1 MPDLWILAWAFGLG
15 LMAAAPVVGPVNMIA
30 IRRGLVM
37 HWTRTMWV
45 GIGSVAFETCEIALV
60 MWGGSALLEYIDVDS
75 IRHYV
80 ELPAAGIIL
89 LLGLFI
95 LRKAMVPSH
104 RAKAAIRAER
114 MRHWR
119 TGVMG
124 DFVTGA
130 VLTFLNPATFFYWIG
145 VGPTWLHKAGISAG
159 SGGMWLGVAAAS
171 CGMALWFTFIT
182 VMVWLRPQKIG
193 PTFFRLAN
201 GLCGGLLT
209 IMGIVLGIIAII
221 KQTNIH

>member
-1 MPDLWILAWAFGLG
+1 MPNIWFIVLAFGLG
-15 LMAAAPVVGPVNMIA
+15 LMAAAPIVGPVNMIA

-45 GIGSVAFETCEIALV
+45 GIGSAAFETCEVALV
-60 MWGGSALLEYIDVDS
+60 MWGSSAILEHFDVNS
-75 IRHYV
+75 LRHYV
-80 ELPAAGIIL
+80 EIPAAAIIT

-95 LRKAMVPSH
+95 LRKAIVPSH
-104 RAKAAIRAER
+104 RVKAAIRAER

-119 TGVMG
+119 TGVGG

-130 VLTFLNPATFFYWIG
+130 ILTFVNPATFFYWIG
-145 VGPTWLHKAGISAG
+145 VGPTWLHKSGISAG
-159 SGGMWLGVAAAS
+159 SGGMWFGVAAVS
-171 CGMALWFTFIT
+171 CGMACWFAFIT

-209 IMGIVLGIIAII
+209 IMGIILGVKAIM
-221 KQTNIH
+221 Q

>member
-1 MPDLWILAWAFGLG
+1 MPNILVIAWAFGLG

-45 GIGSVAFETCEIALV
+45 GIGSISFETCEIALL

-89 LLGLFI
+89 MLGLFI
-95 LRKAMVPSH
+95 LRKAIVPSH
-104 RAKAAIRAER
+104 RVKAAIRAER

-119 TGVMG
+119 TGVVG

-130 VLTFLNPATFFYWIG
+130 VLTFVNPATFFYWIG
-145 VGPTWLHKAGISAG
+145 VGPTWVQKADVSPG

-171 CGMALWFTFIT
+171 CGMVCWFTFIT
-182 VMVWLRPQKIG
+182 AMVRLRPQKIG
-193 PTFFRLAN
+193 PTFFRIAN

-209 IMGIVLGIIAII
+209 VMGIALAVIAIMRL
-221 KQTNIH
+221 

>member
-1 MPDLWILAWAFGLG
+1 MPNIFVIVWAFGLG
-15 LMAAAPVVGPVNMIA
+15 LMAAAPVIGPVNMIA
-30 IRRGLVM
+30 IHRGLVM

-45 GIGSVAFETCEIALV
+45 GIGSVAFETCEVALV
-60 MWGGSALLEYIDVDS
+60 MWGGSALLNYIDVDS

-95 LRKAMVPSH
+95 LRKAMAPS
-104 RAKAAIRAER
+104 RRVKAAIRAER

-119 TGVMG
+119 TGFVG
-124 DFVTGA
+124 DFITGA
-130 VLTFLNPATFFYWIG
+130 VLTFVNPATFFYWIG
-145 VGPTWLHKAGISAG
+145 VGPTWLHKADIAAG
-159 SGGMWLGVAAAS
+159 SGGMWFGVAAAS
-171 CGMALWFTFIT
+171 CGMACWFAFIT

-201 GLCGGLLT
+201 ACCGGILT
-209 IMGIVLGIIAII
+209 IMGIVLAV
-221 KQTNIH
+221 KVLMQ